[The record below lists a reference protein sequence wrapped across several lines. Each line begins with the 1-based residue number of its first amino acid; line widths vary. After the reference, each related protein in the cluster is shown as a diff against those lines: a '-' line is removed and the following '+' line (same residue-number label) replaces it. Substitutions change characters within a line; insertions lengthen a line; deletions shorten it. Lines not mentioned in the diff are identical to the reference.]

1 MEIRITFRANTGHYL
16 KQSSNLEV
24 LKAEYVPHLKITE
37 VILVYCNTGN
47 NDYQQGSRALYS
59 FVPNKSMISQLLD
72 IPPKN
77 FIF

>member
-1 MEIRITFRANTGHYL
+1 M
-16 KQSSNLEV
+16 
-24 LKAEYVPHLKITE
+24 PHLKITE